1 MKTTHVVVTGANE
14 VKLQDFEIDSENLGP
29 HQVLIETEC
38 SFISAGT
45 ELANYT
51 AVEPLVWVPGSWCC
65 YPYRPGYGNVG
76 IVRAIGSAV
85 TAYGPGQR
93 VFSHG
98 GHAAFVIVDLETEL
112 LITVPDAIAPDL
124 AAASRMAGVSL
135 TALVVAELVG
145 NPWVVVY
152 GLGAV
157 GNLAAQAFGIRG
169 CKVIGVDP
177 VEHRRDLARAC
188 GIQHVIGGES
198 VNVQAEIE
206 ALTDGQLAALTVES
220 VGHSAVAIEA
230 LAATA
235 DYGQLILLG
244 SPRASVETD
253 ITRFLSDVH
262 LRGVVVRGAL
272 EWRLPMYDVPKVRGF
287 SQFSKQQMIFEWIA
301 DGRLD
306 VASLVSH
313 RMKPEQIKD
322 AYEGLLKKPGTYTGV
337 VLDWK

>member
-1 MKTTHVVVTGANE
+1 MKATHVVVTGANE
-14 VKLQDFEIDSENLGP
+14 VELQDLEIDSESLEP

-51 AVEPLVWVPGSWCC
+51 AVEPLVRVPGSWCC

-76 IVRAIGSAV
+76 IVRATGSAV
-85 TAYGPGQR
+85 TAYGPGRR

-112 LITVPDAIAPDL
+112 LIEVPEALAPDL

-152 GLGAV
+152 GLGPV

-169 CKVIGVDP
+169 CRVIGVDP
-177 VEHRRDLARAC
+177 VGSRRDLARTC
-188 GIQHVIGGES
+188 GIEQVIGGES
-198 VNVQAEIE
+198 VDVPAEIE
-206 ALTDGQLAALTVES
+206 SLTGGRLAAVTVDS

-272 EWRLPMYDVPKVRGF
+272 EWRLPMYDVPRTRGF
-287 SQFSKQQMIFEWIA
+287 SQFSKQQMIFDWVA